1 MQPHSF
7 QSDLFEQT
15 GSPFPVGLVYRPDFI
30 TDFEEAHLLAAIAEL
45 TLHAAK
51 YKSFTA
57 KRRIASF
64 GAQYDF
70 TDNVLQPAGN
80 LPAAFDPLRDKV
92 ADWID
97 APPESLTHTLIAEY
111 QPGVQ
116 LGWHRDVP
124 QFEIVVGVS
133 LGANARMRLRPYP
146 VRANPREDVV
156 TLELKPRS
164 AYVLRGDARWRWQH
178 SIPPA
183 KALRYSIT
191 FRTLRGDRS
200 GREASLE
207 KS

>member
-1 MQPHSF
+1 MPPLSL
-7 QSDLFEQT
+7 QSGLFERT
-15 GSPFPVGLVYRPDFI
+15 ASALPAGLVYRPGFI
-30 TDFEEAHLLAAIAEL
+30 TSSEEAYLLAAITEL
-45 TLHAAK
+45 PLHAAK

-70 TDNVLQPAGN
+70 TDNVLQPAAR
-80 LPAAFDPLRDKV
+80 LPAAFEPLRDKV

-97 APPESLTHTLIAEY
+97 VAPESLTHTLIAEY

-124 QFEIVVGVS
+124 QFEIVVGIS
-133 LGANARMRLRPYP
+133 LRATARMRLRPYP
-146 VRANPREDVV
+146 VRANPREDVL
-156 TLELKPRS
+156 TLELAPRS

-191 FRTLRGDRS
+191 FRTLRGERS
-200 GREASLE
+200 GRGASFE
-207 KS
+207 KR